1 MLTSAMSKSKCPVS
15 DEEYPIGKYELT
27 LDVQI
32 FLINIYRIFIE
43 CLCAIWIMLFIS
55 IENSKKEFYKF

>member
-15 DEEYPIGKYELT
+15 DEEYPIGKSELT

-43 CLCAIWIMLFIS
+43 CLCAI
-55 IENSKKEFYKF
+55 